1 MNIPYYR
8 ILEMNK
14 IYEVFYDEENKLI
27 IKTNYID
34 LNERK
39 KN

>member
-14 IYEVFYDEENKLI
+14 IYEVFYDEENSVI
-27 IKTNYID
+27 WNIHID
-34 LNERK
+34 NILYSY
-39 KN
+39 